1 MTSKT
6 LAGTAV
12 QLASLVLTRDNSAQH
27 QCLRIK
33 NLHEEE
39 VVQFVRTWPEAAK
52 ASFLKKVR
60 LVVADGLNGRISNEY
75 VAEIGCSIT
84 HYRNNNP
91 DGLIYVET
99 SVQSDEQGLQNMF
112 SLRDSN
118 FLDGSF
124 DEYAIPHHGVA
135 GLLIGQAWS
144 GAGGTSD
151 VPALLLDG
159 LLQVKRFVHP
169 DIEPVPV
176 RRYIAFIELACQDWI
191 HSSRTKDAAESDRIV
206 GQSLWAMGMF
216 PDPNW
221 KDGNAEARTRRR
233 LTLNARHADLID
245 GGKELDAADVVEKAQ
260 KTQFKNDNGGP
271 FSSDDDRRWRDL
283 CSEFAMTQTAES
295 RRKIPYS
302 VFSQLFLK
310 DTAGLRLGDRVR
322 AELEIA
328 APERLSEYDG
338 LDVTAGL
345 NIRNSYDANR
355 FLEAVPDGAVKPIAD
370 LITQTT
376 RKSVERI
383 AVPPKKRFF
392 NPAIE
397 IVRLVQRVTTDAG
410 GERVASIKIE
420 IRPEAVGSPSH
431 GLFAFLFGDTINAIK
446 DALVGMPGACELL
459 IQPEL
464 VEVQAAPPLREL
476 EKESTD
482 EEEPEAL
489 TWGPLPLRF
498 TLYDPAGQ
506 VLEVAEQIEWCPS
519 DLEHFAFFWL
529 LVAANDSPALD
540 VVATLAVSMPVDG
553 DDWMGPLV
561 RRETS
566 LDILKAE
573 SGHVTGGPHA
583 LLEKFAVIRQ
593 ELRSALRA
601 NGLEI
606 VELRSFLD
614 KWQEV
619 LDQAR
624 LNLVPDGVRSS
635 ELEAF
640 LGCDML
646 ALEQEERRV
655 MLPVHPL
662 RMRWICCYLEETR
675 KLAEAF
681 LSGKAGFADGEGEV
695 FLDWLEN
702 LTPRETPP
710 LAVGKDGQLLYSR
723 SEIAWFEEF
732 SPLKNETSDV
742 GFDVNAVESIS
753 RRIVGYL
760 ETHPYKRDGL
770 SLLVVLPTSDL
781 MPAEILRQISVNSN
795 TSVRVSLYVAAPRA
809 RWESIARAV
818 EKISED
824 SDSSP
829 RVRLFP
835 DHDLA
840 LIDYQAGEDMT
851 ALLTDLQ
858 LDIAVVTHV
867 LQEQVV
873 SQQNTESLIER
884 PGRFD
889 PLQHRPLRLETGG
902 GGGSISL
909 VMLPM
914 YPDPMLESWST
925 LVVRANRCRPVAP
938 AQPENTD
945 LVELRINFQDSAR
958 LFKDLHEH
966 CHWVITLER
975 HISREQIESIEAGAP
990 DVLSI
995 EDGVG
1000 ANRLSTL
1007 VVSSRSGRFLAQSR
1021 IARKL
1026 ARVIPEQQR
1035 MGSGTGLLPMLA
1047 EAIYNSTR
1055 SLSPRLALQALG
1067 VSRVTEEI
1075 VGLTVARRLI
1085 EDNFPT
1091 GIKDGLS
1098 AWLSLDDYTDWFGG
1112 HAQVRADM
1120 CRISIENGPS
1130 GTLDVDILVLESKL
1144 RQLYD
1149 GHGVVQVSRTRDFFR
1164 AILGGTS
1171 ANALPKV
1178 DAAMWRELI
1187 ASAIES
1193 LAKNAVT
1200 LVSANALGTREEIVS
1215 KRSQLLAKF
1224 RNEDFRLRNIVG
1236 VYSACMWDSE
1246 DLAIKKSVE
1255 QDVIILKSTRVH
1267 ILDLVRPR
1275 DSDELKT
1282 AAFVTNTGQDA
1293 PPDDAARS
1301 TGDNLQA
1308 KPTEHEDTAPATSG
1322 RSVESAAK
1330 ASPNVEL
1337 KALPVEDSAVSEVPP
1352 GMTGANVPSLG
1363 RRNRL
1368 SHANLQ
1374 RIYEDILGCFG
1385 THGIAVSAAQPEDQP
1400 FLEGP
1405 ASVLF
1410 KLRPG
1415 SGVDPRKLSE
1425 KSSALKLVLA
1435 LNQEQNVSFNID
1447 KGFVTIDVP
1456 KSQEHRYFV
1465 DAAET
1470 WRRWSRPPGALAVP
1484 LGEDRFGSVV
1494 EINFSSSNTPHLLV
1508 AGTTGSGK
1516 SEALN
1521 SILFG
1526 LVHYYSKEEL
1536 RLMLVDPKGT
1546 ELIPFADSPYL
1557 EGKIGWDDVDTIQLL
1572 DRAVTEM
1579 QERYILFKSKS
1590 RRSIAEFNSDAA
1602 LGERLPWW
1610 LIVLDEYADLTSDP
1624 QTKKNIEAQL
1634 KRLAQ
1639 KARAAGIHVIIATQ
1653 KPSAEVIS
1661 TNLRSNLPAQLA
1673 LRVKSATESRV
1684 VMDEAGAENLNGK
1697 GDAILKADG
1706 KLQRIQCSRVNRV

>member
-191 HSSRTKDAAESDRIV
+191 HSSRTKDAA
-206 GQSLWAMGMF
+206 
-216 PDPNW
+216 
-221 KDGNAEARTRRR
+221 
-233 LTLNARHADLID
+233 
-245 GGKELDAADVVEKAQ
+245 ADVVEKAQ

-355 FLEAVPDGAVKPIAD
+355 FLEAVPDGAVNPIAD
-370 LITQTT
+370 LNTQTT

-770 SLLVVLPTSDL
+770 SLLVVLPTR
-781 MPAEILRQISVNSN
+781 PA
-795 TSVRVSLYVAAPRA
+795 
-809 RWESIARAV
+809 
-818 EKISED
+818 
-824 SDSSP
+824 
-829 RVRLFP
+829 
-835 DHDLA
+835 
-840 LIDYQAGEDMT
+840 
-851 ALLTDLQ
+851 
-858 LDIAVVTHV
+858 
-867 LQEQVV
+867 
-873 SQQNTESLIER
+873 
-884 PGRFD
+884 
-889 PLQHRPLRLETGG
+889 
-902 GGGSISL
+902 
-909 VMLPM
+909 
-914 YPDPMLESWST
+914 
-925 LVVRANRCRPVAP
+925 
-938 AQPENTD
+938 
-945 LVELRINFQDSAR
+945 
-958 LFKDLHEH
+958 
-966 CHWVITLER
+966 
-975 HISREQIESIEAGAP
+975 
-990 DVLSI
+990 
-995 EDGVG
+995 
-1000 ANRLSTL
+1000 
-1007 VVSSRSGRFLAQSR
+1007 
-1021 IARKL
+1021 
-1026 ARVIPEQQR
+1026 
-1035 MGSGTGLLPMLA
+1035 
-1047 EAIYNSTR
+1047 
-1055 SLSPRLALQALG
+1055 
-1067 VSRVTEEI
+1067 
-1075 VGLTVARRLI
+1075 
-1085 EDNFPT
+1085 
-1091 GIKDGLS
+1091 
-1098 AWLSLDDYTDWFGG
+1098 
-1112 HAQVRADM
+1112 
-1120 CRISIENGPS
+1120 
-1130 GTLDVDILVLESKL
+1130 
-1144 RQLYD
+1144 
-1149 GHGVVQVSRTRDFFR
+1149 RT
-1164 AILGGTS
+1164 
-1171 ANALPKV
+1171 
-1178 DAAMWRELI
+1178 
-1187 ASAIES
+1187 
-1193 LAKNAVT
+1193 
-1200 LVSANALGTREEIVS
+1200 
-1215 KRSQLLAKF
+1215 
-1224 RNEDFRLRNIVG
+1224 
-1236 VYSACMWDSE
+1236 
-1246 DLAIKKSVE
+1246 
-1255 QDVIILKSTRVH
+1255 
-1267 ILDLVRPR
+1267 
-1275 DSDELKT
+1275 
-1282 AAFVTNTGQDA
+1282 
-1293 PPDDAARS
+1293 
-1301 TGDNLQA
+1301 
-1308 KPTEHEDTAPATSG
+1308 
-1322 RSVESAAK
+1322 
-1330 ASPNVEL
+1330 
-1337 KALPVEDSAVSEVPP
+1337 
-1352 GMTGANVPSLG
+1352 
-1363 RRNRL
+1363 
-1368 SHANLQ
+1368 
-1374 RIYEDILGCFG
+1374 
-1385 THGIAVSAAQPEDQP
+1385 
-1400 FLEGP
+1400 
-1405 ASVLF
+1405 
-1410 KLRPG
+1410 
-1415 SGVDPRKLSE
+1415 
-1425 KSSALKLVLA
+1425 
-1435 LNQEQNVSFNID
+1435 
-1447 KGFVTIDVP
+1447 
-1456 KSQEHRYFV
+1456 
-1465 DAAET
+1465 
-1470 WRRWSRPPGALAVP
+1470 
-1484 LGEDRFGSVV
+1484 
-1494 EINFSSSNTPHLLV
+1494 
-1508 AGTTGSGK
+1508 
-1516 SEALN
+1516 
-1521 SILFG
+1521 
-1526 LVHYYSKEEL
+1526 
-1536 RLMLVDPKGT
+1536 
-1546 ELIPFADSPYL
+1546 
-1557 EGKIGWDDVDTIQLL
+1557 
-1572 DRAVTEM
+1572 
-1579 QERYILFKSKS
+1579 
-1590 RRSIAEFNSDAA
+1590 
-1602 LGERLPWW
+1602 
-1610 LIVLDEYADLTSDP
+1610 
-1624 QTKKNIEAQL
+1624 
-1634 KRLAQ
+1634 
-1639 KARAAGIHVIIATQ
+1639 
-1653 KPSAEVIS
+1653 
-1661 TNLRSNLPAQLA
+1661 
-1673 LRVKSATESRV
+1673 
-1684 VMDEAGAENLNGK
+1684 
-1697 GDAILKADG
+1697 
-1706 KLQRIQCSRVNRV
+1706 